1 MGNNPMVKERMQDD
15 RAINDSEIANKL
27 EKCGAVYKTNLEN
40 VIARLST
47 EQRRL

>member
-1 MGNNPMVKERMQDD
+1 MVEERIYDD
-15 RAINDSEIANKL
+15 RKAINDSEIINKRVTL
-27 EKCGAVYKTNLEN
+27 EKCGAVHKTNLEN